1 MESTVNTPSATS
13 GRALSAAATIN
24 QRSTT
29 LESSA
34 ELVGRILL
42 ASLFLLSGV
51 SKLGAYG
58 ATAAYMSSAG
68 VPGALLPAVIAVELL
83 GSLAVIVGWKTRVAA
98 ALLAGFSLLAAFLFH
113 NNFADQ
119 IQMIMFLKNV
129 AIAGGFL
136 LLVANGAGA
145 ISLDR
150 RATAA

>member
-34 ELVGRILL
+34 ELVGRVLL

-83 GSLAVIVGWKTRVAA
+83 GSLAVIVGWKTRAAA

>member
-1 MESTVNTPSATS
+1 VNIPSATT
-13 GRALSAAATIN
+13 GRTLSAAATFE
-24 QRSTT
+24 QRNTK
-29 LESSA
+29 LQSSA

-42 ASLFLLSGV
+42 ASLFLLSGL

-68 VPGALLPAVIAVELL
+68 VPGALLPGVIAVELL
-83 GSLAVIVGWKTRVAA
+83 GSLAVIVGWKTRIAA

-113 NNFADQ
+113 NNFGDQ

-129 AIAGGFL
+129 SIAGGFL

-145 ISLDR
+145 ISVDR
-150 RATAA
+150 RSTAA

>member
-1 MESTVNTPSATS
+1 
-13 GRALSAAATIN
+13 LSAAATAS
-24 QRSTT
+24 QRNSK

-34 ELVGRILL
+34 ELVGRVLL
-42 ASLFLLSGV
+42 GSLFLLSGL

-129 AIAGGFL
+129 SIAGGFL
-136 LLVANGAGA
+136 LLVAKGAGPV
-145 ISLDR
+145 SLDR
-150 RATAA
+150 RSERS